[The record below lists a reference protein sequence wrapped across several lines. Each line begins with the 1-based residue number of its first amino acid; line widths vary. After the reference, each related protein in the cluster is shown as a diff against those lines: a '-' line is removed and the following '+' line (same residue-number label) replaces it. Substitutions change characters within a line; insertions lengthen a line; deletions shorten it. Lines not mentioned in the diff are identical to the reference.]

1 MPDGTWRNALMAR
14 LRTSGQRRHKI
25 EADPAKLVS
34 RLSASKRRKLD
45 ASEPGA
51 LLIFDS
57 ENRQARDRASLRRGE
72 LGPARAGSAR
82 ITTQVLYGSPLA
94 FAGDVRGLVRF
105 VQLAAAMHFH
115 ESIKRQT
122 EADGSKRLPSKMG
135 GRDGLF
141 GVDTGDFY
149 TSFRLR
155 AVKGSSVKAQG
166 VVMTPGEVAK
176 KIEFA
181 ASAYKRGI
189 DLVSSRG
196 TASRVIADA
205 FKAYLDAA
213 FGAGVKVPQH
223 LPWRS
228 NHDLRQA
235 AKARMF

>member
-1 MPDGTWRNALMAR
+1 MAR
-14 LRTSGQRRHKI
+14 LRTSGQRRYRI
-25 EADPAKLVS
+25 EADPAKLIS

-57 ENRQARDRASLRRGE
+57 ENRQARDRAALRRGE
-72 LGPARAGSAR
+72 LGPARAGTAR

-94 FAGDVRGLVRF
+94 FAGDVRHLVRF

-115 ESIKRQT
+115 QSIARQT
-122 EADGSKRLPSKMG
+122 EADGSKRLPSNLG

-141 GVDTGDFY
+141 GVDSGDFY

-155 AVKGSSVKAQG
+155 AVKGSSVRAAG
-166 VVMTPGEVAK
+166 VVATPGGNAK

-181 ASAYKRGI
+181 VSAHKRAI

-205 FKAYLDAA
+205 FRAYMDAA
-213 FGAGVKVPQH
+213 FGPGVRVPQH
-223 LPWRS
+223 LPWRA

-235 AKARMF
+235 VAAKMF